1 MPAGQPTVQLLR
13 RMREGDPLASEQL
26 MTLVYSQLHQI
37 ALQRLRKERPNHT
50 LQPTALVSEACLR
63 LFDFPRLEFTDRAH
77 FLAVASR
84 IMRQVLVDYA
94 RSRAAEKRGGANAG
108 GVDTVSNLAAQTGD
122 DTVELLDL
130 DAAIASLAEE
140 HPAAA
145 QSIELLY
152 FAGMTAE
159 ESAEATGRSAHTI
172 RHELRYARAWLKRRM
187 QTA

>member
-1 MPAGQPTVQLLR
+1 MSQPTVQLLR

-26 MTLVYSQLHQI
+26 MTLVYSQLHRI

-94 RSRAAEKRGGANAG
+94 RSRAAGKRGGPEADR
-108 GVDTVSNLAAQTGD
+108 VDMVGNLAATAD
-122 DTVELLDL
+122 DTVNLLDL
-130 DAAIASLAEE
+130 DAAITSLAQE

-145 QSIELLY
+145 QSIELFY